1 MLSYRHGFHAG
12 NAGDVLKH
20 AALAAALV
28 LLTRKDTP
36 LCYLESHA
44 GAGRYDLSGA
54 RAQKTG
60 EHRAGIARVW
70 QRADA
75 PAALAPYLQAVRAE
89 NPDGALRR
97 YPGSPAIAAAL
108 LRPNDRLVLME
119 LNAADGDALR
129 ASFAPDRRVAV
140 HRRDGYE
147 GLVALV
153 PPRERRGL
161 ALLDP
166 SYEVESDYA
175 DVVRAVAAA
184 HARWPGGCY
193 VIWYPLLDRPL
204 SRRIERALVAAG
216 LRRILCAELRVD
228 ARDGPGLKG
237 AGMLWTNPP
246 FTLDAALRDLLPWL
260 ARALADGG
268 AGSHRLEWL
277 VGE

>member
-20 AALAAALV
+20 AALAAALA
-28 LLTRKDTP
+28 LLARKDRP

-44 GAGRYDLSGA
+44 GAGRYDLAAA
-54 RAQKTG
+54 RAAKTG
-60 EHRAGIARVW
+60 EHRAGIGRLW
-70 QRADA
+70 DRTDA
-75 PAALAPYLQAVRAE
+75 PAALEPYLRVVRAE

-108 LRPNDRLVLME
+108 LRPGDRLVLME
-119 LNAADGDALR
+119 LNAADGEALR
-129 ASFAPDRRVAV
+129 ATFRGDRRVAV

-175 DVVRAVAAA
+175 VVVATVAAA

-193 VIWYPLLDRPL
+193 AIWYPLLDRPL
-204 SRRIERALVAAG
+204 SRRLARALVATG

-228 ARDGPGLKG
+228 ARDGPGMKG
-237 AGMLWTNPP
+237 AGLLWVNPP
-246 FTLDAALRDLLPWL
+246 FTLDAALAGALPWL
-260 ARALADGG
+260 ASILGLGG
-268 AGSHRLEWL
+268 AGAHRLEWL

>member
-20 AALAAALV
+20 AALAAALG
-28 LLTRKDTP
+28 LLTRKDKP

-44 GAGRYDLSGA
+44 GAGRYDLGGA

-60 EHRAGIARVW
+60 EHRAGIGRLW
-70 QRADA
+70 RRTDA
-75 PAALAPYLQAVRAE
+75 PGALEPYLRAVRAA
-89 NPDGALRR
+89 NPDGVLRR

-108 LRPNDRLVLME
+108 LRPDDRLVLME
-119 LNAADGDALR
+119 LNAADGDTLSAT
-129 ASFAPDRRVAV
+129 FQGDRRVAV

-184 HARWPGGCY
+184 HARWPAGCY
-193 VIWYPLLDRPL
+193 AIWYPLLDRPL
-204 SRRIERALVAAG
+204 SRRLERALVATG
-216 LRRILCAELRVD
+216 LRRILCGELTID
-228 ARDGPGLKG
+228 PRDGPGMKG
-237 AGMLWTNPP
+237 AGMLWVNPP
-246 FTLDAALRDLLPWL
+246 YTLDAALRDLLPWL
-260 ARALADGG
+260 ARTLAEGG
-268 AGSHRLEWL
+268 AGAHRLEWL